1 MKRNFTPAQVTEGK
15 VDYSLEEFSRD
26 LWEDVKSNMSKE
38 ILNCLPEGE
47 ERDRKYNEAM
57 REVFNFV
64 CKICYL
70 AVVEKPYLKL
80 ALKQS
85 NEVERKLIK
94 KTIKENKSN
103 IDMLHAILRKH
114 IARGLKEGLTK
125 KQAVKAAVEYSKELI
140 SKWKR

>member
-15 VDYSLEEFSRD
+15 VDYSLGEFLRD
-26 LWEDVKSNMSKE
+26 LREDVKSNMSE
-38 ILNCLPEGE
+38 EVLNRLPEGKK
-47 ERDRKYNEAM
+47 RDRKYNEAI

-64 CKICYL
+64 CEICYL
-70 AVVEKPYLKL
+70 AVVEKSYLKL
-80 ALKQS
+80 VLKQS

-103 IDMLHAILRKH
+103 IDMLYAILRMH

-125 KQAVKAAVEYSKELI
+125 KQAIKATVEYSKELI

>member
-38 ILNCLPEGE
+38 ILNRLPEGE
-47 ERDRKYNEAM
+47 ERDRKYNEAT

-64 CKICYL
+64 CEICYL

-80 ALKQS
+80 VLKQF
-85 NEVERKLIK
+85 NEVERELIK

-103 IDMLHAILRKH
+103 IDMLQAILMRH
-114 IARGLKEGLTK
+114 IARGLEEGLTK
-125 KQAVKAAVEYSKELI
+125 KQAVKAAVGYSKELI